1 MTRISSVRVLIVLV
15 SIHNLVIHQMDVKTM
30 FLNGELKDEIHMDQP
45 EGCVVPSEEQ
55 KVCRLVKS
63 LYRLKQA
70 PKLWHRKF
78 DHVLVSNG
86 FSINDVDKCIYN
98 NLRIT
103 CIAICLCVDDMLI
116 FRTNLQVVCETKK
129 FLGSKFDMKDFGKTE
144 VILGIRI
151 TRTPDKLKLSQE
163 HYVENI
169 LRKFKH
175 FDCKPMSTLY
185 DPNSQLK
192 KNKEH
197 SVAQIEYVQIIGS
210 LI

>member
-1 MTRISSVRVLIVLV
+1 M
-15 SIHNLVIHQMDVKTM
+15 
-30 FLNGELKDEIHMDQP
+30 
-45 EGCVVPSEEQ
+45 
-55 KVCRLVKS
+55 
-63 LYRLKQA
+63 
-70 PKLWHRKF
+70 
-78 DHVLVSNG
+78 
-86 FSINDVDKCIYN
+86 
-98 NLRIT
+98 
-103 CIAICLCVDDMLI
+103 
-116 FRTNLQVVCETKK
+116 CETKK
-129 FLGSKFDMKDFGKTE
+129 FLGSKFNMKDFGKTE

-210 LI
+210 LIWLANCTKLDFAYVVGRLSWYTQVLIRIIGFLFIEYLSTWEAQLTMVCVMVDFQISLLVMPVGPLI